1 MKSKISYQKN
11 DKVLVKSFA
20 GPDTRVILRK
30 RYIASQSELK
40 LGVDGW
46 EAQITIQKEVYFI
59 LLKERLPMTANKLSL
74 EIIRSLSALAKD
86 ILALKS
92 KLRD

>member
-20 GPDTRVILRK
+20 GPDTRVILRE
-30 RYIASQSELK
+30 RYIAHQSELK

-46 EAQITIQKEVYFI
+46 EAQITAPKEV
-59 LLKERLPMTANKLSL
+59 E
-74 EIIRSLSALAKD
+74 
-86 ILALKS
+86 
-92 KLRD
+92 KLRKAGVPYQKGEKPMVWVFDWQIIKRC

>member
-46 EAQITIQKEVYFI
+46 EAQITIQKEV
-59 LLKERLPMTANKLSL
+59 E
-74 EIIRSLSALAKD
+74 
-86 ILALKS
+86 
-92 KLRD
+92 KLRKEPFRLRLYQSRLFHAAKVPAHHN